1 MFFPTSERITQA
13 YIITV
18 CGLLAIDSCQLRRD
32 QFIYWPL
39 SRMEK
44 MDIRIWRHRKCD
56 KNKLIKEGR

>member
-32 QFIYWPL
+32 QFIY
-39 SRMEK
+39 
-44 MDIRIWRHRKCD
+44 
-56 KNKLIKEGR
+56 